1 MSDSNAETLRS
12 YEAHVQD
19 YIDGT
24 SQTVS
29 GASKD
34 WLDAA
39 LSGLPAEARILEL
52 GSAFG
57 RDAAYITSRGFTV
70 DCTDAVEGFVSRLRQ
85 QGFAARRFNALT
97 DELDGRYDLIVANA
111 VMLHFDGDEFVLVLR
126 KLCQA
131 LKPGGRFAFTLKQG
145 DGEAW
150 STEKIGAPRFF
161 RYWRKAGL
169 DLPLGDAG
177 FSRWEIAE
185 IATARA
191 HPDWLQIIAHVL

>member
-1 MSDSNAETLRS
+1 MRDSNAETLRS

-24 SQTVS
+24 SQTVA

-39 LSGLPAEARILEL
+39 LAGLPAEARILEL

-57 RDAAYITSRGFTV
+57 RDAAYIASRGFAL
-70 DCTDAVEGFVSRLRQ
+70 DCTDAVEGFVARLRQ

-97 DELDGRYDLIVANA
+97 DELDDLYDLIVANA
-111 VMLHFDGDEFVLVLR
+111 VMLHFNGGEFIFVLR
-126 KLCQA
+126 KLRRA
-131 LKPGGRFAFTLKQG
+131 LKRGGRFAFTLKQG

-161 RYWRKAGL
+161 RYWRKAEL
-169 DLPLGDAG
+169 EPLLRDAG
-177 FSRWEIAE
+177 FTRWEIAE
-185 IATARA
+185 VSTPRA
-191 HPDWLQIIAHVL
+191 HADWLQIIAHVP